1 LIPVLVQTR
10 KLIWQKTIIMPPQV
24 DMERNADELIE
35 PLLGADEQVQAQEQ
49 APRQEEV
56 STKSSRNVRYAL
68 IYTALA
74 FAGRS
79 VWSQSVLASYV
90 YILKNDSPEAVGT
103 ITAVMGVAQLLA
115 SFPSGY
121 LADSHRRD
129 SLLKIASC
137 VGVLAILSTLLA
149 LWHENFHYLMAALA
163 VWGVSYGIGNTALT
177 ALFAD
182 SIRTGERSYYFTLR
196 SMLITL
202 GNTGGP
208 MVALIL
214 FADLGNEW
222 TIKEC
227 VIVMMVGQAI
237 CLPAVLLLCLFSDD
251 IAVDSSSTTADET
264 GTTTV
269 EQTSGLVDESV
280 SRGLVDES
288 DSPPD
293 KARQLLLQESGVDTE
308 TSTGIDT
315 DDDAANENSNEIFF
329 GLLPK
334 NRAIPILIASC
345 DVISGLGSGM
355 SIRFFPIFFVNNLK
369 LSPVMVQVLYVVSP
383 LLQASIMRKAQ
394 MIAKSYGR
402 CHVAV
407 AFKWV
412 GLSFML
418 LMILAYV
425 SNLPTWS
432 VCLLYI
438 LRTAFMN
445 ATGGLTKSVLM
456 DNVPQEERGKWSA
469 LESVNMFSWS
479 GSAALGG
486 VLVGTVGLIPL
497 FLVTASVQWTATL
510 ALVALFGHD
519 TIEVTDDDD
528 DDDAESSFSEEDD
541 EHGELSSASNPTA
554 PRSSRAR

>member
-1 LIPVLVQTR
+1 
-10 KLIWQKTIIMPPQV
+10 MPPQV
-24 DMERNADELIE
+24 VMERNADDLLIE
-35 PLLGADEQVQAQEQ
+35 PLLAADEQVVQAQEQ

-56 STKSSRNVRYAL
+56 STKSSRNVRYTL

-79 VWSQSVLASYV
+79 VWSQSVLAAYV

-115 SFPSGY
+115 SFPAGI
-121 LADSHRRD
+121 LADNHRRD

-137 VGVLAILSTLLA
+137 VGVLAILCTLLA
-149 LWHENFHYLMAALA
+149 LRHENFHYLMAALA
-163 VWGVSYGIGNTALT
+163 VWGVSWGIGSTALT

-182 SIRTGERSYYFTLR
+182 SIRTGERSYYFTMR

-222 TIKEC
+222 TTKEC

-237 CLPAVLLLCLFSDD
+237 CLPAVLLLCLFSDE
-251 IAVDSSSTTADET
+251 IAVDSSSPAADEI
-264 GTTTV
+264 GTTV
-269 EQTSGLVDESV
+269 EQTSGLVDESF
-280 SRGLVDES
+280 SA
-288 DSPPD
+288 PD
-293 KARQLLLQESGVDTE
+293 KTRQLLLQESGVDTE
-308 TSTGIDT
+308 TSTDIDT
-315 DDDAANENSNEIFF
+315 DDDEVNENGNEILF

-383 LLQASIMRKAQ
+383 LLQATIMRKAQ
-394 MIAKSYGR
+394 VIAKSYGR

-432 VCLLYI
+432 VCILYI

-519 TIEVTDDDD
+519 TIEVTDDD
-528 DDDAESSFSEEDD
+528 AESSFSEEDN
-541 EHGELSSASNPTA
+541 EHGELSNTSNPA
-554 PRSSRAR
+554 ARNSLDR

>member
-1 LIPVLVQTR
+1 MPVKEDSFAR
-10 KLIWQKTIIMPPQV
+10 HIIMPPQV
-24 DMERNADELIE
+24 DMERNADDLIE
-35 PLLGADEQVQAQEQ
+35 PLIAADEQVQAQEQ
-49 APRQEEV
+49 APRQEEEV
-56 STKSSRNVRYAL
+56 STQSSRNVRYTL

-79 VWSQSVLASYV
+79 VWSQSVLAAYV

-137 VGVLAILSTLLA
+137 VGVLAILSTMVA

-163 VWGVSYGIGNTALT
+163 VWGVSWGIGNTALT

-227 VIVMMVGQAI
+227 LIVMMVGQAI

-251 IAVDSSSTTADET
+251 IAADSSSPVIADET
-264 GTTTV
+264 GTTI
-269 EQTSGLVDESV
+269 EQTSSLVVDES
-280 SRGLVDES
+280 L
-288 DSPPD
+288 SPPD
-293 KARQLLLQESGVDTE
+293 KARQLLLQESGIDTE
-308 TSTGIDT
+308 TSTDIDIDT
-315 DDDAANENSNEIFF
+315 DDGDANETRNEIFF

-345 DVISGLGSGM
+345 DVVSGLGSGM

-383 LLQASIMRKAQ
+383 LLQATIMRKAQ
-394 MIAKSYGR
+394 VIAKSYGR

-418 LMILAYV
+418 LMILAYCL
-425 SNLPTWS
+425 NLPTWS
-432 VCLLYI
+432 VCILYI

-528 DDDAESSFSEEDD
+528 AEADSISSGEDD
-541 EHGELSSASNPTA
+541 EHGELSNTSNPA
-554 PRSSRAR
+554 ARNNRDR

>member
-1 LIPVLVQTR
+1 
-10 KLIWQKTIIMPPQV
+10 MPPLV
-24 DMERNADELIE
+24 DMERNANDLAE
-35 PLLGADEQVQAQEQ
+35 PLLRLGQRLEEDEQVQEAQ

-56 STKSSRNVRYAL
+56 STKSSRNVRYTL
-68 IYTALA
+68 LYTALA

-79 VWSQSVLASYV
+79 VWSQSVLATFV
-90 YILKNDSPEAVGT
+90 YILRNDSPEAVGT

-137 VGVLAILSTLLA
+137 VGVLAIFSTLFA

-163 VWGVSYGIGNTALT
+163 VWGVSWGIGNTALT

-222 TIKEC
+222 TTKEC
-227 VIVMMVGQAI
+227 LIVMMVGQAI

-251 IAVDSSSTTADET
+251 IDVDASLLAVDER
-264 GTTTV
+264 GTNI
-269 EQTSGLVDESV
+269 EQTASGLVDE
-280 SRGLVDES
+280 
-288 DSPPD
+288 D
-293 KARQLLLQESGVDTE
+293 KTPQLICQEPEGYSSSITTIFLEDQESLV
-308 TSTGIDT
+308 STDIDNN
-315 DDDAANENSNEIFF
+315 DDDADDNSNEILF

-334 NRAIPILIASC
+334 GRAIPILIASC
-345 DVISGLGSGM
+345 DIVAGLGSGM

-369 LSPVMVQVLYVVSP
+369 LSPVMVQVMYVVSP
-383 LLQASIMRKAQ
+383 LMQAALMTRAQ
-394 MIAKSYGR
+394 VLAKHFGR

-407 AFKWV
+407 AFKWI
-412 GLSFML
+412 GISFML
-418 LMILAYV
+418 LMILAYM
-425 SNLPTWS
+425 SNLPTWA
-432 VCLLYI
+432 VCILYI
-438 LRTAFMN
+438 LRTSFMN

-497 FLVTASVQWTATL
+497 FVVTAGVQLTATF
-510 ALVALFGHD
+510 ALIAMFNHD
-519 TIEVTDDDD
+519 TIEVTDGDTD
-528 DDDAESSFSEEDD
+528 ESSCSGEEDD
-541 EHGELSSASNPTA
+541 VHGELSNTSNHHVA
-554 PRSSRAR
+554 RNSRDP

>member
-1 LIPVLVQTR
+1 
-10 KLIWQKTIIMPPQV
+10 MPPQA
-24 DMERNADELIE
+24 DMERNATDMIE
-35 PLLGADEQVQAQEQ
+35 PLLASDEQAEVQEQ

-56 STKSSRNVRYAL
+56 STKSSRNVRYTL
-68 IYTALA
+68 VYTALA

-79 VWSQSVLASYV
+79 VWSQSVLATFV
-90 YILKNDSPEAVGT
+90 YILRNDSPEAVGT

-121 LADSHRRD
+121 YADSHRRD

-137 VGVLAILSTLLA
+137 IGVLAIFFTLIA

-163 VWGVSYGIGNTALT
+163 VWGASWGIGNTALT

-222 TIKEC
+222 TTKEC
-227 VIVMMVGQAI
+227 LIVMMVGQAI

-251 IAVDSSSTTADET
+251 IAVDSSSPVTDIPEATA
-264 GTTTV
+264 
-269 EQTSGLVDESV
+269 EQTSSLVDESA
-280 SRGLVDES
+280 SR
-288 DSPPD
+288 PD
-293 KARQLLLQESGVDTE
+293 KTRQLLVQESVVDTE
-308 TSTGIDT
+308 AETDIDSSSN
-315 DDDAANENSNEIFF
+315 DDADENGNEIFF
-329 GLLPK
+329 GLFPK

-345 DVISGLGSGM
+345 DIISGLGSGM
-355 SIRFFPIFFVNNLK
+355 SIRFFPIFFVDNLK
-369 LSPVMVQVLYVVSP
+369 LSPVMVQVMYVVSP
-383 LLQASIMRKAQ
+383 LLQATIMRKAQ
-394 MIAKSYGR
+394 VIAKSFGR

-412 GLSFML
+412 GLAFML

-425 SNLPTWS
+425 SNLPTWC
-432 VCLLYI
+432 VCVLYI

-445 ATGGLTKSVLM
+445 STGGLTKSVLM
-456 DNVPQEERGKWSA
+456 DNVPQQERGKWSA

-486 VLVGTVGLIPL
+486 VLVGTIGLVPL
-497 FLVTASVQWTATL
+497 FLITASVQWTATL
-510 ALVALFGHD
+510 ALIALFGHD
-519 TIEVTDDDD
+519 TIEVTDDE
-528 DDDAESSFSEEDD
+528 AESSSTSGEDD
-541 EHGELSSASNPTA
+541 EHGELLSS
-554 PRSSRAR
+554 SSDPAARNSRDR

>member
-1 LIPVLVQTR
+1 
-10 KLIWQKTIIMPPQV
+10 MPPQV
-24 DMERNADELIE
+24 DMERNATDLIE
-35 PLLGADEQVQAQEQ
+35 PLLAQHSAADDEQEQ

-56 STKSSRNVRYAL
+56 STKSSRNVRYTL

-79 VWSQSVLASYV
+79 VWSQSVLATFV
-90 YILKNDSPEAVGT
+90 YILRDNSPEAVGT

-137 VGVLAILSTLLA
+137 VGVLAIFCTLLA

-163 VWGVSYGIGNTALT
+163 VWGVSWGIGNTALT

-222 TIKEC
+222 TTKEC
-227 VIVMMVGQAI
+227 LIVMMVGQAI

-251 IAVDSSSTTADET
+251 IAVDSSSSSPAADDT
-264 GTTTV
+264 GINV
-269 EQTSGLVDESV
+269 EETSGLVDESA
-280 SRGLVDES
+280 SR
-288 DSPPD
+288 PD
-293 KARQLLLQESGVDTE
+293 KARQLLSQEQGGFSSSITTNSLEDQESDVDT
-308 TSTGIDT
+308 DT
-315 DDDAANENSNEIFF
+315 DINNNADENGNEIFF

-334 NRAIPILIASC
+334 KRAIPILIASC
-345 DVISGLGSGM
+345 DIVSGLGSGM

-369 LSPVMVQVLYVVSP
+369 LSPVMVQVMYVVSP
-383 LLQASIMRKAQ
+383 LLQATLMRKAQ
-394 MIAKSYGR
+394 VIAKRFGR

-438 LRTAFMN
+438 LRTSFMN

-510 ALVALFGHD
+510 ALIALFGHD
-519 TIEVTDDDD
+519 TIEVTDEDG
-528 DDDAESSFSEEDD
+528 DAESSGSGEDD
-541 EHGELSSASNPTA
+541 GPGELSSTSNPA
-554 PRSSRAR
+554 PRNSRAR